1 MANENSENPEVEVQ
15 FESTTTDQTPK
26 EEKKFSDKEEETTLY
41 TLFHSLFT
49 QIFFPDNNDGTSIPL
64 LLKRTKKSVC
74 RNAPYLRQATKNS
87 TNNLLLWTRQ
97 GSPFRALLV
106 ISAGTITF
114 LSLTGFLVFMLFFV
128 GATINAVIISLFI
141 SLAAAGGFLAIFFAC
156 ITAVYIGALSVAL
169 VVISTA
175 TITTVIAVLITTG
188 WLIFF
193 YALWWVAKKTI
204 SFAERSL
211 NITSSA
217 LSAYSAGRHASYRS
231 ADKGSSID

>member
-1 MANENSENPEVEVQ
+1 MGSENPEVVQ
-15 FESTTTDQTPK
+15 IESSSTTTTTTTDQAPK
-26 EEKKFSDKEEETTLY
+26 EETQREKFSEKETTLY
-41 TLFHSLFT
+41 TVFHNLFT
-49 QIFFPDNNDGTSIPL
+49 QIFFPDNNDATSSPL

-74 RNAPYLRQATKNS
+74 KNAPYLRQATRNS

-114 LSLTGFLVFMLFFV
+114 LSLTGFLVFMLFFLA
-128 GATINAVIISLFI
+128 ATINAVVISLFI

-169 VVISTA
+169 VGISTA

-188 WLIFF
+188 WLVFF
-193 YALWWVAKKTI
+193 FAVWWVTKKII
-204 SFAERSL
+204 SFIERSL

-217 LSAYSAGRHASYRS
+217 LSAYSAGRYAT

>member
-1 MANENSENPEVEVQ
+1 MAYENSENPEVEVQ

-26 EEKKFSDKEEETTLY
+26 EEKKFSEKEETTLY

-64 LLKRTKKSVC
+64 LLKRTKNSVC

-217 LSAYSAGRHASYRS
+217 LSAYSAGRHASHRS